1 MGRLSRAAERLAW
14 TRFIEGKG
22 EATANKYGAV
32 KVTVNGRVF
41 DSAREAKRATVLQ
54 WLEQLGEITGL
65 LQYQVRYVLVPK
77 QPGERAVEY
86 RADFVYKNKAG
97 ELVVEDAKGVRTK
110 DYVIRRKLMLSVHGI
125 RISEV

>member
-1 MGRLSRAAERLAW
+1 MGRLSKAAERLAW

-22 EATANKYGAV
+22 DAAPNKYGAE

-41 DSAREAKRATVLQ
+41 DSSREAKRATQLQ
-54 WLEQLGEITGL
+54 WLEQLGEITE
-65 LQYQVRYVLVPK
+65 LQYQVRYTLVPK
-77 QPGERAVEY
+77 QPGERAVVY
-86 RADFVYKNKAG
+86 TADFVYKNKAG

-125 RISEV
+125 RITEV

>member
-1 MGRLSRAAERLAW
+1 MGRFSRAAERLAW

-22 EATANKYGAV
+22 EAAPNKYGAQ
-32 KVTVNGRVF
+32 KVPVNGRVF
-41 DSAREAKRATVLQ
+41 DSAREAKRATELQ
-54 WLEQLGEITGL
+54 WLEQLGEITD
-65 LQYQVRYVLVPK
+65 LQYQVRYTLVPK

-86 RADFVYKNKAG
+86 RADFVYKNTAG

>member
-1 MGRLSRAAERLAW
+1 VGRFSKAAERLAW

-22 EATANKYGAV
+22 ETTPNKYGAE

-41 DSAREAKRATVLQ
+41 DSAREAKRATQLQ
-54 WLEQLGEITGL
+54 WLEQLGEITD
-65 LQYQVRYVLVPK
+65 LQYQVRYTLVPK

-97 ELVVEDAKGVRTK
+97 DVVVEDAKGVRTK
-110 DYVIRRKLMLSVHGI
+110 DYVIRRKLMLLVHGI
-125 RISEV
+125 RITEV

>member
-1 MGRLSRAAERLAW
+1 MGRFSKAVERRAW

-22 EATANKYGAV
+22 ETSPNKYGAE

-41 DSAREAKRATVLQ
+41 DSAREAKRATELQ
-54 WLEQLGEITGL
+54 WLERLGEITD
-65 LQYQVRYVLVPK
+65 LQYQVRYTLAPK
-77 QPGERAVEY
+77 QPGERAVVY

-97 ELVVEDAKGVRTK
+97 DLVVEDAKGVRTK